1 MNILDHELVRKYFA
15 GCDHA
20 SDSFNSGCLCR
31 LNYAAK
37 ILRAMQ
43 QPIREGDRMLRVAST
58 GFVDD
63 QTAGGLIDD
72 PLHFEYLRL
81 PDRFQKVGKKEHC
94 ESCRCV
100 EAMPE
105 QRASCKQPMN
115 HDRGCDCNLRDDE
128 AVTCAVC
135 GHVGTRIQSDQQPH
149 SCSGRLVDEAVEAKI
164 VEILKNFIEASDQQE
179 SRKKDSR
186 TR

>member
-1 MNILDHELVRKYFA
+1 MNILDNELVRKYFA

-81 PDRFQKVGKKEHC
+81 PDRFQKAECQICNGEYILFSRVGAIWNVCGKHLRPNCNPPKPDDAVEKKEC
-94 ESCRCV
+94 ICDNWQTKCPSCGGWRVKPFIAC
-100 EAMPE
+100 
-105 QRASCKQPMN
+105 S
-115 HDRGCDCNLRDDE
+115 RGN
-128 AVTCAVC
+128 
-135 GHVGTRIQSDQQPH
+135 S
-149 SCSGRLVDEAVEAKI
+149 
-164 VEILKNFIEASDQQE
+164 
-179 SRKKDSR
+179 
-186 TR
+186 